1 MRELIALNLL
11 LVLSAPLAAQTDQS
25 AASLRSLNFLQGV
38 WIAPDNGA
46 AAKATEFHW
55 RESQSNLFMVG
66 RTWLGRE
73 NGCPWCVAKTAMAF
87 WYDPTSRQVRLHL
100 ADRAHHVLDLHLISA
115 GERTLQFLSDRQPS
129 MPVYRLTY
137 TESESGI
144 LSATLEKEVPNMTNS
159 FVSVAETNFRR
170 R

>member
-73 NGCPWCVAKTAMAF
+73 MAALGVWLKPQWRF
-87 WYDPTSRQVRLHL
+87 GMTQRRDK
-100 ADRAHHVLDLHLISA
+100 
-115 GERTLQFLSDRQPS
+115 SD
-129 MPVYRLTY
+129 Y
-137 TESESGI
+137 I
-144 LSATLEKEVPNMTNS
+144 
-159 FVSVAETNFRR
+159 
-170 R
+170 